1 MKPTKRIP
9 TALLALVLLVATACD
24 YGGEATPT
32 PTLTPSPTPTEEGR
46 LPQLQVHLDIA
57 LTRGHLSSAIAVLG
71 LPLLQ
76 KGKHPLR
83 EVLG

>member
-1 MKPTKRIP
+1 MKPTKLVPVILI
-9 TALLALVLLVATACD
+9 ALILLVATACA
-24 YGGEATPT
+24 GGGAMPT

-57 LTRGHLSSAIAVLG
+57 LTRGHLSSAIEVLG